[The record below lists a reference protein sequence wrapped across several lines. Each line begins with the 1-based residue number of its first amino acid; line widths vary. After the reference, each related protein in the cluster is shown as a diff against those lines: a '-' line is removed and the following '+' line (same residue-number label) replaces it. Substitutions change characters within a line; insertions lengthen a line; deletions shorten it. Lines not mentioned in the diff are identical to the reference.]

1 MDSTNKNPIFSIKN
15 FRSFGEDGADFEIA
29 PITILTGC
37 NSAGKSSLV
46 KALILLSIQNNKPGV
61 LPNEYLKVSSKEL
74 NLGRLD
80 KVINKN
86 SDDSTISISYK
97 IWSNYIQEY
106 VVVNRVFAGDKSDKL
121 DNGKLLRFTITREN
135 GTLIYDYMPDTYS
148 PVIKKHPES
157 ILSNIR
163 RYYKACK
170 DVKMKHDL
178 TIIEQLD
185 KEDKDE
191 EIDALR
197 KRIQKTLDEL
207 SNDSCNI
214 RVEDYPAESLLKAVN
229 IRDPLKMSGLESVLR
244 KSLTEE
250 EIEEQENSDFMG
262 FVLDEANAPWFTKDV
277 LYIDSSSAQ
286 IERLYNV
293 DNNNKLCNAL
303 RFINDKSI
311 SFQTFPH
318 DDMGVYHRPCTFV
331 NKWIK
336 AFGIGDSVEVEGTAE
351 GLGIVVY
358 LVRGESKTLLA
369 DEGYGVTQLVSLLMH
384 IDNAIPIFYEGKCAF
399 DFEKGEEDYKKVDYT
414 YPPRFIAVEE
424 PEVHL
429 HPKFQSLLA
438 DMFVEAYQKYNIH
451 FIIETHSEY
460 LIRKLQVMVA
470 DKNNTLTSNDVSL
483 NYVEKDE
490 HGVSHN
496 KQIKIKEDGRL
507 DSSFGEGFYDEADN
521 LTMELIRYKAQL
533 K

>member
-1 MDSTNKNPIFSIKN
+1 MGKHNPIFSLKN

-29 PITILTGC
+29 PITVLTGC

-148 PVIKKHPES
+148 PVIEDHPES

-170 DVKMKHDL
+170 IVEMKRKL
-178 TIIEQLD
+178 AIIDRRD

-191 EIDALR
+191 GIGALR

-207 SNDSCNI
+207 SNERCHI
-214 RVEDYPAESLLKAVN
+214 RVEDYPAECLLKAVN
-229 IRDPLKMSGLESVLR
+229 KRNPLEMSGLEKALIESAT
-244 KSLTEE
+244 KEE
-250 EIEEQENSDFMG
+250 LEELENHDFMG
-262 FVLDEANAPWFTKDV
+262 LILDETNAPWFTKDV

-318 DDMGVYHRPCTFV
+318 GDMGVYHRPCTFV

-470 DKNNTLTSNDVSL
+470 DKENALASNDVSL

-490 HGVSHN
+490 NDTSHN
-496 KQIKIKEDGRL
+496 RQIRIMENGRL
-507 DSSFGEGFYDEADN
+507 DGSFGKGFYDEAGG
-521 LTMELIRYKAQL
+521 LSRQL
-533 K
+533 FILNE